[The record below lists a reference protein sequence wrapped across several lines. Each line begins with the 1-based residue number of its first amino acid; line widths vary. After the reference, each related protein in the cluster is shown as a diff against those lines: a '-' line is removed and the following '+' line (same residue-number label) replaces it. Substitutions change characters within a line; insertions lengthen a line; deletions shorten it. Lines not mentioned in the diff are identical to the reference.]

1 MAHRVNP
8 SSLPPGMPVPRKA
21 RHGCIVQVL
30 GALVFGVVVVLAVT
44 AIVAPWAFYMGGN
57 FHVIPQW
64 TGWGRM
70 HSNLA
75 GDYVLYVQIS
85 PGRPSRFGGNVP
97 HISGQGHLCTPT
109 GERYRLRLGGG
120 FGKPSGVD
128 LQGQSASLYM
138 NNYTAF
144 SSSTAPSLEFRGHWN
159 NPDLVL
165 DDHGSLTRAFDP
177 GGKLV
182 TNHHMRPYVQEVVPL
197 TLHQGNFSDFEAAC
211 SAMKR

>member
-1 MAHRVNP
+1 VNP

-21 RHGCIVQVL
+21 RHGCLVQVL
-30 GALVFGVVVVLAVT
+30 GALAFGVVVVLAVS

-57 FHVIPQW
+57 FHIIPQW

-75 GDYVLYVQIS
+75 GDYVLYVQLS
-85 PGRPSRFGGNVP
+85 PGRPSRFYRNVP
-97 HISGQGHLCTPT
+97 HISGRAVLCTPQ
-109 GERYRLRLGGG
+109 GERYKLHLGGD
-120 FGKPSGVD
+120 FEKPSGTD
-128 LQGQSASLYM
+128 LQGKKAHLYM
-138 NNYTAF
+138 YNYTVL
-144 SSSTAPSLEFRGHWN
+144 SGSTAPSLDFRGHWN

-182 TNHHMRPYVQEVVPL
+182 TNHHMRPYIQEVVPL
-197 TLHQGNFSDFEAAC
+197 TLHQGSFSDFEAAC
-211 SAMKR
+211 SAIKR

>member
-1 MAHRVNP
+1 MEYRVNP

-30 GALVFGVVVVLAVT
+30 GALVFSVVVVLAVS

-64 TGWGRM
+64 AGWGRM

-85 PGRPSRFGGNVP
+85 PGRPSRFGRNVP

-109 GERYRLRLGGG
+109 GERYRLRLGGD

-128 LQGQSASLYM
+128 LQGKSASLYM

-144 SSSTAPSLEFRGHWN
+144 SSSTAPSLEFSGHWN

-165 DDHGSLTRAFDP
+165 DDHGSLNRAFDP
-177 GGKLV
+177 GGRLV

-197 TLHQGNFSDFEAAC
+197 TLHQGSFSDFEAAC